1 MMAELTKLDKE
12 LLVEFKKIRDERQ
25 FVNGVFLY
33 AEEQSERRQILAYI
47 KKNENSITSSDVVL
61 MALELELD
69 RKKINKGGVY

>member
-1 MMAELTKLDKE
+1 MTAELTKLDRE
-12 LLVEFKKIRDERQ
+12 LLVELKKIRNERQ
-25 FVNGVFLY
+25 LVNGVFLY

-61 MALELELD
+61 MALELELN

>member
-12 LLVEFKKIRDERQ
+12 LLVELKKIRDERQ

>member
-1 MMAELTKLDKE
+1 MMAELTKLDRE
-12 LLVEFKKIRDERQ
+12 LLVELKKIRDERQ

-69 RKKINKGGVY
+69 RKKINKGGVS